1 MAPLWPWL
9 GAALAT
15 LPVVLAGHGDPVAQ
29 KYIVEFANSK
39 TSSASFLTTLEDHG
53 IHASLNHDLSFAL
66 FHGGSFTLLGDQNEV
81 AIVKQISSWSGVK
94 KVSPVREMHQ
104 PKPTVSSVGHDALVR
119 RDVSSHGLRRRGAPE
134 HGDNDYPHIMTG
146 VDKLRREGYTGS
158 GIRVAVIDSG
168 IDYKHPALGGCFG
181 KGCLVEF
188 GFNFLDNTTDPWE
201 GQVGHG
207 THVSGLI
214 AAQPNPYGFT
224 GVAPNVTLGHYK
236 ILGQQNVQFESD
248 IISLAFKRAFEDKA
262 DIISASFGSYNGWS
276 NEPIGQLVSRLADAG
291 LPTFIA
297 DGNDG
302 SSGLFLASNG
312 IDVPTGGIGIGSINN
327 NFSPLLLSGGTYSTQ
342 NSTREF
348 GWQLA
353 GTSDFKNGTYTLYPT
368 SFNTSVVGDSCEP
381 WTGNHPD
388 LSDKIVLIRYG
399 GCRSSLQQ
407 KHAAEAGAKNVLI
420 YLNEPGTY
428 ELSVQEP
435 TLTGVGM
442 VSAQTGEKW
451 VELAASGSE
460 IKLNMISKQFA
471 KTIFINETNSMSGGQ
486 ISEFTQWGPSN
497 ELLPVTAVSAPG
509 GFMLSTWPV
518 PAGSYAI
525 ESGTSMAT
533 PYTAGCVA
541 LLMEARGKGNVTPAE
556 LRALLSTTA
565 KPNVFHDG
573 VTASSV
579 LGSVAQQGGGLID
592 AYKMLHATTSFNV
605 STIAFNDTQHIAPSY
620 IRINNNASSSRIYT
634 IGHVGAVSVYTLSN
648 SSSIPQLNKLGNFTD
663 HSTETA
669 SLNFSSSSINVPAG
683 GSAVLKVTA
692 TPPKGLVSR
701 RIPVYSGYVTFNGT
715 DSDDSFSVPYL
726 GVATDMRNV
735 TILDTTQGSNIL
747 IDSITQKPI
756 KANEQL
762 VFPGKNDNN
771 DRANTSYPIFQ
782 TELSMGTNLFLVG
795 VKAAHNS
802 TILPVLEPQTARSR
816 NVGNGIAP
824 GASPVSWTGQLADGS
839 YAPEGNYS
847 MVVRALKIFGNRK
860 NPRDYD
866 TVKTVNFGF
875 TYAPPAN

>member
-1 MAPLWPWL
+1 M
-9 GAALAT
+9 
-15 LPVVLAGHGDPVAQ
+15 
-29 KYIVEFANSK
+29 
-39 TSSASFLTTLEDHG
+39 
-53 IHASLNHDLSFAL
+53 
-66 FHGGSFTLLGDQNEV
+66 
-81 AIVKQISSWSGVK
+81 
-94 KVSPVREMHQ
+94 
-104 PKPTVSSVGHDALVR
+104 
-119 RDVSSHGLRRRGAPE
+119 
-134 HGDNDYPHIMTG
+134 
-146 VDKLRREGYTGS
+146 
-158 GIRVAVIDSG
+158 
-168 IDYKHPALGGCFG
+168 
-181 KGCLVEF
+181 
-188 GFNFLDNTTDPWE
+188 
-201 GQVGHG
+201 
-207 THVSGLI
+207 
-214 AAQPNPYGFT
+214 
-224 GVAPNVTLGHYK
+224 TLGHYK
-236 ILGQQNVQFESD
+236 ILGHQNVQFESD

-381 WTGNHPD
+381 WTGDHPD
-388 LSDKIVLIRYG
+388 LSDKIVLIRFG

-428 ELSVQEP
+428 ELPVQEP

-620 IRINNNASSSRIYT
+620 IRINNNASSSRVYT
-634 IGHVGAVSVYTLSN
+634 VGHVGAVSVYTLSN

-669 SLNFSSSSINVPAG
+669 SLKFSSSSINVPAG
-683 GSAVLKVTA
+683 GSAVLKVTV

-726 GVATDMRNV
+726 GVAADMRNV

-747 IDSITQKPI
+747 IDSVTQKPI

-762 VFPGKNDNN
+762 VFPGKNDTN

-802 TILPVLEPQTARSR
+802 TILPVLEPQTAHSR

-839 YAPEGNYS
+839 YVPEGNYS